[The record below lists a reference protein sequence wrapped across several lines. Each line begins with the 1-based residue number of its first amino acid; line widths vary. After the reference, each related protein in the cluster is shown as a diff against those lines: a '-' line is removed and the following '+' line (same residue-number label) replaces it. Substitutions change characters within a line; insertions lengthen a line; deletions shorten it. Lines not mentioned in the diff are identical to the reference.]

1 MPPNGAGLGSQ
12 FRRTLKTVRLISFSY
27 GQLSPGF
34 QPGLFHEPQ
43 GRTGPLLKS
52 SDVSLGRL
60 ALAAGGLAL
69 SAVLALAASVGPA
82 RANGAEPNPLSV
94 VQALMDAE
102 RETDLELALSL
113 FAKDAVIVNVTGGTI
128 ESAQLPRFLEL
139 DMWLNESFALEQA
152 TVERNRVTWTKAI
165 TAPFYEQIGVAP
177 IRFAFAAD
185 VRNGKINSI
194 IAHVPLEEIV
204 RIEAACGRQT
214 PEPRIYD
221 NPCSAFIQ
229 RIAAQSAFATPAAA
243 RDRVEMNLE

>member
-1 MPPNGAGLGSQ
+1 MARFAAESGAGLCGEQ
-12 FRRTLKTVRLISFSY
+12 RQRGADIMAGANRRIFPA
-27 GQLSPGF
+27 GWAFG
-34 QPGLFHEPQ
+34 
-43 GRTGPLLKS
+43 
-52 SDVSLGRL
+52 
-60 ALAAGGLAL
+60 AAGVAL
-69 SAVLALAASVGPA
+69 VLALAAPVGPA
-82 RANGAEPNPLSV
+82 RANAAEPSPLSV

-113 FAKDAVIVNVTGGTI
+113 FAKDVVIVNVTGGTI

-194 IAHVPLEEIV
+194 FAHVPIEEIV
-204 RIEAACGRQT
+204 RIRAPRGEILGSERQ
-214 PEPRIYD
+214 
-221 NPCSAFIQ
+221 
-229 RIAAQSAFATPAAA
+229 
-243 RDRVEMNLE
+243 RV

>member
-1 MPPNGAGLGSQ
+1 
-12 FRRTLKTVRLISFSY
+12 
-27 GQLSPGF
+27 
-34 QPGLFHEPQ
+34 
-43 GRTGPLLKS
+43 
-52 SDVSLGRL
+52 
-60 ALAAGGLAL
+60 
-69 SAVLALAASVGPA
+69 
-82 RANGAEPNPLSV
+82 
-94 VQALMDAE
+94 
-102 RETDLELALSL
+102 
-113 FAKDAVIVNVTGGTI
+113 
-128 ESAQLPRFLEL
+128 
-139 DMWLNESFALEQA
+139 MWLNESFALEQA

-204 RIEAACGRQT
+204 RIEAACARQT